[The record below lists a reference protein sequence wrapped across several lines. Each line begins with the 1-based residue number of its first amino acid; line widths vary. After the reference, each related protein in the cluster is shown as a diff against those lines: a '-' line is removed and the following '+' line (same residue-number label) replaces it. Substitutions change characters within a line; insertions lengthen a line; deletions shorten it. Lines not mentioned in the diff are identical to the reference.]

1 MIFKGAASNMKR
13 TLDWDKYLE
22 TSARAVSGG
31 IVMLKN
37 DGALPL
43 KQGGT
48 AAVFGRIQLHYYKSG
63 TGSGGM
69 VNVSK
74 VIGITDGLLDAGYKL
89 DEQLLNAYR
98 EWDEQNPFDYGEGWG
113 GEPWSQKEMPLTDE
127 LVGGAASR
135 ADAAIVIIGRTAGEE
150 MDNKLEKGAF
160 LLSDLEEDMLRRV
173 TSAFDKTVVLL
184 NTGGLIDMSFMD
196 RYPVSAVMYVWQGG
210 MVGGAGTAAVLTGEV
225 SPSGK
230 LPDTIAYEISDYPS
244 DKFFGSG
251 DMDCYGEDIYVG
263 YRYFETFAK
272 DRVRFPFGFGMSY
285 TSFDLTAS
293 DFKLDG
299 DKVTGSVNVKNTGS
313 TPGREVVQIY
323 CSAPQGKLGK
333 PARVLC
339 GFDKTRALQPGE
351 SQTLCFEIPLESVAS
366 YEDSGVTGHKSAWI
380 LEQGGYVF
388 YAGADVRSASE
399 AYSLTLPE
407 TVVRQCKSAL
417 GPLTAFKRMVNSSG
431 KPEFEDVPLTG
442 EAFPHDHAKLPAGI
456 PQTGDRGIRLAD
468 VVNGKNTLEEFTAQL
483 TDYDLSCII
492 RGEGMGSPKV
502 TAGTAAAF
510 GGVSDTLTA
519 LGIPCA
525 CCDDG
530 PSGMRLDCGTKAF
543 SLPNGTLLASTFDRP
558 LMTELFTFMG
568 LEMHTNQVDC
578 LLGPGMN
585 IHRHPLNGRNFEYFS
600 EDPYLTGEM
609 ASAELAGLHST
620 GAEGTIKHF
629 CGNNRETRRHFLD
642 SVISERA
649 LREIYLRGFENAV
662 KKGGAKS
669 VMTTYGQVNGVWTA
683 GNYGL
688 VTGILR
694 DDWGFDGFTM
704 TDWWANIN
712 RRGKAPDKSDFAAM
726 AMAQNDVYMVTAD
739 GAACNDNTLDSL
751 KSGELTRGELQRN
764 AMNILRFLT
773 TTHAMKR
780 VMGCDDETEIIN
792 RPADAGDVDSTD
804 IEFHDIDEDLT
815 LDLTGI
821 TTEKGSSYAF
831 GLNVSKPGV
840 YKVTLTASST
850 LSELAQTSVSIFALG
865 SPCGMFT
872 FNGTG
877 GAPVSQTK
885 DVKFLSNFMPI
896 RLYFGGSGLKTQSIR
911 FELKERWT

>member
-1 MIFKGAASNMKR
+1 MKR

-98 EWDEQNPFDYGEGWG
+98 EWDEQNPFDHGEGWG

-285 TSFDLTAS
+285 TSFDITAS

-299 DKVTGSVNVKNTGS
+299 NKVTGSVNVKNTGS

-339 GFDKTRALQPGE
+339 GFDKTRTLQPGE
-351 SQTLCFEIPLESVAS
+351 SQTLSFEIPLESVAS
-366 YEDSGVTGHKSAWI
+366 YDDSGVTGHKSAWI

-417 GPLTAFKRMVNSSG
+417 GPLTAFKRMVNSGG

-442 EAFPHDHAKLPAGI
+442 EAFPHDHAKLPAEI

-683 GNYGL
+683 GNYDL

-751 KSGELTRGELQRN
+751 NSGELTRGELQRN

-885 DVKFLSNFMPI
+885 DVKCLSNFMPI

>member
-1 MIFKGAASNMKR
+1 MKR

-285 TSFDLTAS
+285 TSFDITAS

-323 CSAPQGKLGK
+323 FSAPQGKLGK

-339 GFDKTRALQPGE
+339 GFDKTRTLQPGE
-351 SQTLCFEIPLESVAS
+351 SQTLSFEIPLESVAS
-366 YEDSGVTGHKSAWI
+366 YDDSGVTGHKSAWI

-417 GPLTAFKRMVNSSG
+417 GPLTAFKRMVNSGG

-442 EAFPHDHAKLPAGI
+442 EAFPHDHAKLPAEI

-649 LREIYLRGFENAV
+649 LREIYLRGFEKAV

-792 RPADAGDVDSTD
+792 RPADAGDIDSTD

-885 DVKFLSNFMPI
+885 DVKFLSNFMSI

>member
-1 MIFKGAASNMKR
+1 MKR

-210 MVGGAGTAAVLTGEV
+210 MVGGAGTAAVLTDEV

-285 TSFDLTAS
+285 TSFDITAS

-339 GFDKTRALQPGE
+339 GFDKTRTLQPGE
-351 SQTLCFEIPLESVAS
+351 SQTLSFEIPLESVAS
-366 YEDSGVTGHKSAWI
+366 YDDSGVTGHKSAWI

-417 GPLTAFKRMVNSSG
+417 GPLTAFKRMVNSGG

-442 EAFPHDHAKLPAGI
+442 EAFPHDHAKLPAEI

-683 GNYGL
+683 GNYDL

-885 DVKFLSNFMPI
+885 DVKCLSNFMPI